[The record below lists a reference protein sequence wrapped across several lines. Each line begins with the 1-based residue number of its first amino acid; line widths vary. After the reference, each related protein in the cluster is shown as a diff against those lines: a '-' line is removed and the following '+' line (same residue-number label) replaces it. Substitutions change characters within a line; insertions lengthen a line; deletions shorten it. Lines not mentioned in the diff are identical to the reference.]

1 MSVPLSKRKPSNYQV
16 IDTALS
22 IYESTL
28 KLCLKLPKRYT
39 YLVFQK
45 MVDLASEVADYARKA
60 KSITPI
66 TKQEADLRIL
76 YWIESKAS
84 LMALISKI
92 NILIEMPNI
101 MVYVDEKGHT
111 HGAKQKELE
120 QLSDL
125 LNTELIL
132 LQEMITK
139 DRKKFKKL
147 Y

>member
-16 IDTALS
+16 VDSALS

-28 KLCLKLPKRYT
+28 RLCLKLPKRYT

-45 MVDLASEVADYARKA
+45 MVDLASEVADYAKKA
-60 KSITPI
+60 KSVAPTN
-66 TKQEADLRIL
+66 KQEADLRIL
-76 YWIESKAS
+76 YWVKSKAS

-120 QLSDL
+120 QLSNL

-132 LQEMITK
+132 LQQIINQ
-139 DRKKFKKL
+139 DRQKFKKL
-147 Y
+147 H

>member
-1 MSVPLSKRKPSNYQV
+1 MSVPLSERKPSSYQV

-22 IYESTL
+22 IYETTL
-28 KLCLKLPKRYT
+28 RLCLKLPKRYT
-39 YLVFQK
+39 HLVFQK
-45 MVDLASEVADYARKA
+45 MVDLASEVSDYARKA
-60 KSITPI
+60 KSIAPTN
-66 TKQEADLRIL
+66 KQEADLRIL

-92 NILIEMPNI
+92 NILIEIPNI
-101 MVYVDEKGHT
+101 MVYVDERGHT

-120 QLSDL
+120 QLSNL
-125 LNTELIL
+125 LNDELNL
-132 LQEMITK
+132 LQQIIVE